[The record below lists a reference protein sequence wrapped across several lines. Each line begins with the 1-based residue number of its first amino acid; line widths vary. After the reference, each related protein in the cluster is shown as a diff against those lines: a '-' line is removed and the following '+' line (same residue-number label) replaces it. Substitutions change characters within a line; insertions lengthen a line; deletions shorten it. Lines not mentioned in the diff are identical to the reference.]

1 MAFPVNLATKIRSQ
15 ISISSVI
22 AKKVK
27 LKKKGKDF
35 LGLCPFHQEKTP
47 SFTVNDAKGLY
58 YCFGCG
64 AGGDVVKFVSE
75 TEKITYGEAIK
86 KIAYDFNLELP
97 KNHKTN
103 HFLPRKYLI
112 LNTILQ
118 FFKQN
123 LQNNLSAQ
131 QYLISRGLNEATI
144 NFFQLGFANNSYS
157 DLVDLLLKQ
166 NFSTAEILETGIF
179 GHKDNKIFN
188 KLYSSNSRW
197 C

>member
-1 MAFPVNLATKIRSQ
+1 MAFPVNFATQIRSQ
-15 ISISSVI
+15 VAISSVI

-75 TEKITYGEAIK
+75 TEKLTYGEAIK
-86 KIAYDFNLELP
+86 KLAYDFNLELP
-97 KNHKTN
+97 KNHKTS
-103 HFLPRKYLI
+103 HSLSKKYLI

-144 NFFQLGFANNSYS
+144 NFFSAWF
-157 DLVDLLLKQ
+157 
-166 NFSTAEILETGIF
+166 
-179 GHKDNKIFN
+179 
-188 KLYSSNSRW
+188 